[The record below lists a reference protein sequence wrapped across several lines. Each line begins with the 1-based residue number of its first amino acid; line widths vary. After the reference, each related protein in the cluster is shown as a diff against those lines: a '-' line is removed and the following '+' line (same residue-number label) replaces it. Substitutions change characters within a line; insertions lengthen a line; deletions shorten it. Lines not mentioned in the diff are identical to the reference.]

1 MSIKRVDIYKDIF
14 GQDEMSNL
22 NSSISIP
29 SYINTFSIAAELMR
43 NWFLNGFPP
52 GTIKSF
58 HMVGKN
64 PIIDYSKF
72 DLKKSLQKEKPA
84 AAMQLEPDLDWDRDK
99 IDSYPWGLETYVNTN
114 RLNNSFF
121 KDEKRNLYLSLAIDE
136 FKANV
141 TYRILV
147 PEKALQLD
155 LRNYIKMKFR
165 IGYTQEHW
173 VDMDYHIPKNLITQ
187 LAIHAGYE
195 IDEKGNVINNIDFMK
210 YLNSHSVIPIVY
222 KFRHIT
228 GQLEYFLKMKENYIH
243 IGCYNPIDIDQGEQ
257 RGKTESKY
265 IIQFEAELKMPAP
278 KMYMYYSKERHNNI
292 TNFRSDSKGIPVGF
306 CTIKMPEITDNNEK
320 GWVNVLT
327 TDCIEEDLSKPLV
340 INIKELF
347 EGSDTLKV
355 IEYNSKMYISSS
367 IFIDI
372 KLFNDG
378 YEVPYSINWNTF
390 ELTTERKLISQVT
403 NICIYKDG
411 SYEIEILRKLGLIN
425 NNRIG

>member
-222 KFRHIT
+222 KFIRYSTDDRYLLTAYFALFIFIGIFNALNARSPRLNVFANLTKNIPFIT
-228 GQLEYFLKMKENYIH
+228 IFGLI
-243 IGCYNPIDIDQGEQ
+243 I
-257 RGKTESKY
+257 
-265 IIQFEAELKMPAP
+265 IIQIYLIYFGGSL
-278 KMYMYYSKERHNNI
+278 
-292 TNFRSDSKGIPVGF
+292 FRTYG
-306 CTIKMPEITDNNEK
+306 
-320 GWVNVLT
+320 LT
-327 TDCIEEDLSKPLV
+327 L
-340 INIKELF
+340 KELIF
-347 EGSDTLKV
+347 TITIALSV
-355 IEYNSKMYISSS
+355 IP
-367 IFIDI
+367 FD
-372 KLFNDG
+372 
-378 YEVPYSINWNTF
+378 
-390 ELTTERKLISQVT
+390 
-403 NICIYKDG
+403 
-411 SYEIEILRKLGLIN
+411 ILRKLKVKD
-425 NNRIG
+425 RFKTH